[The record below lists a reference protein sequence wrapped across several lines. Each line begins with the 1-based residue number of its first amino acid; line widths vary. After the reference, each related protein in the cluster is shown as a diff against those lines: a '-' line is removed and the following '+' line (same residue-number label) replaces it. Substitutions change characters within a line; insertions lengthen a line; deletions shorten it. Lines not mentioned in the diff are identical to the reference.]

1 MTKYYLIY
9 WAMYQSNTFTRIEA
23 YEVFTTKAK
32 RDDYMKNNHIKN
44 IVDTFDLI
52 TLNATDFNDLMNEW
66 SKKTDLD
73 FIKYYP
79 VQFH

>member
-9 WAMYQSNTFTRIEA
+9 WSMHQSTSTRVAA

-32 RDDYMKNNHIKN
+32 RDEYMKNNHIKN
-44 IVDTFDLI
+44 VVDAFNLI
-52 TLNATDFNDLMNEW
+52 TLNASDFNDLMNDW
-66 SKKTDLD
+66 SKKKDLD

>member
-9 WAMYQSNTFTRIEA
+9 WSMYQNNTSTKVEA

-32 RDDYMKNNHIKN
+32 RDEYMKNNHIKN
-44 IVDTFDLI
+44 VVSTFDLI
-52 TLNATDFNDLMNEW
+52 TLNATDLNELLNRW
-66 SKKTDLD
+66 SNKKDLD

>member
-9 WAMYQSNTFTRIEA
+9 WTMYQSNTYTRIEA

-32 RDDYMKNNHIKN
+32 RNAYIKEMDKTANYHI
-44 IVDTFDLI
+44 TEM
-52 TLNATDFNDLMNEW
+52 NASDFNDLMNEW
-66 SKKTDLD
+66 SKKKDLD